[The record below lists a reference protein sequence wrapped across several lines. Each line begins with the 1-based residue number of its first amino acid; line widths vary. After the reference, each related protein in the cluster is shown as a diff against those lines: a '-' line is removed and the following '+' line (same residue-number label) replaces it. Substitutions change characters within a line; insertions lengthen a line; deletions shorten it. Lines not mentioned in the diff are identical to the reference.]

1 MNNNRNFNPAV
12 CAAVHKVRPGE
23 TLYGIARDYNTDYQ
37 RLMML
42 NGITN
47 PSNIAIGQEIC
58 IPHGGSAAGG
68 SSGNTGTGMN
78 GTNIR
83 PRPDRPSPGPQQRP
97 ANRMHTI
104 ATGDT
109 LYGISR
115 NYGVSLASLMSCNPG
130 IDPYNLQVG
139 SKLTV
144 PPAPRPAAAAPRVS
158 DADNNTTTTTPS
170 APTQQASASQA
181 STPQTIASQPAA
193 SSDIRTA
200 TANSTILD
208 TMTDNSA
215 NHIITAAPETTNN
228 RIQNSEHESSEITY
242 TDMNTAVNTSHADG
256 IIHTVGENESITD
269 ILTQF
274 NVCYHAL
281 LHENPGTDF
290 TSDITGLSIC
300 IPYDDV
306 FAKNPEN
313 QPYIVKS
320 GDTLMTISE
329 TSGIP
334 SDDLLRM
341 NPCCNILHFSTPGT
355 RLRI

>member
-47 PSNIAIGQEIC
+47 PNNIAIGQEIC
-58 IPHGGSAAGG
+58 IPHGSNNSAGSA
-68 SSGNTGTGMN
+68 GNN
-78 GTNIR
+78 GTNAI

-97 ANRMHTI
+97 ANRTHTI

-139 SKLTV
+139 SKLNV
-144 PPAPRPAAAAPRVS
+144 PPASRPSAAAPRVS
-158 DADNNTTTTTPS
+158 DADNNNNNITTTATPE
-170 APTQQASASQA
+170 APTPQTSVSQA
-181 STPQTIASQPAA
+181 STPQTPASQPSP
-193 SSDIRTA
+193 SSDIRTV
-200 TANSTILD
+200 TANSSASD

-215 NHIITAAPETTNN
+215 NRIIAAAPETTNN
-228 RIQNSEHESSEITY
+228 IIQNSEHESSE
-242 TDMNTAVNTSHADG
+242 MHADG
-256 IIHTVGENESITD
+256 IIHTVGENESLTD

-306 FAKNPEN
+306 FAKSPEN

>member
-58 IPHGGSAAGG
+58 IPHGSNNSGGSADDP
-68 SSGNTGTGMN
+68 GMN
-78 GTNIR
+78 ATNVR
-83 PRPDRPSPGPQQRP
+83 PRPDRPSPGQQQRP
-97 ANRMHTI
+97 ANRTHTI

-115 NYGVSLASLMSCNPG
+115 NYGVSLASLMSFNPG

-139 SKLTV
+139 SKLNV
-144 PPAPRPAAAAPRVS
+144 PPASRPSAAAPRVS
-158 DADNNTTTTTPS
+158 DADNNNNNNTTTATPTAQPPQTS
-170 APTQQASASQA
+170 VSQA
-181 STPQTIASQPAA
+181 STPQAPASQPSSA
-193 SSDIRTA
+193 S
-200 TANSTILD
+200 D
-208 TMTDNSA
+208 TMTDSNIDRTTTTIS
-215 NHIITAAPETTNN
+215 ETTNN
-228 RIQNSEHESSEITY
+228 RIQNSEHESSKIIY
-242 TDMNTAVNTSHADG
+242 TDMNADGNTSHADG
-256 IIHTVGENESITD
+256 IIHTVGENESLTD

-306 FAKNPEN
+306 FVKSPEN

-341 NPCCNILHFSTPGT
+341 NPCCSILHFSTPGT